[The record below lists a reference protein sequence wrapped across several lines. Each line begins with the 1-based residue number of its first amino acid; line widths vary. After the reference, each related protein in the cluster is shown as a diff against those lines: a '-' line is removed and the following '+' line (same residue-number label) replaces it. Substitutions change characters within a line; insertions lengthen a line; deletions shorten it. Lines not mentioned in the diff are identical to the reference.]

1 MDLLTLIIAIAF
13 VQVWGAENPLHKD
26 GWFVRW
32 SDWLREVV
40 LHNKPNTTEPAW
52 LWGLVVLIPTC
63 AVWAVTHVV
72 ADISAWLLLPLSVVI
87 MLYSLGRGE
96 FTAIVSEYTKACY
109 VEDWPSGM
117 ERAQKLGVNTEGV
130 DDGDWSTLHEHVL
143 TEASYRGFERSF
155 VIIFWFLVASP
166 VVALFYR
173 LLFLYSSK
181 QPEAQWPAKCLWLL
195 EWPVVRI
202 LGLSFAF
209 TGNFVGCF
217 SRLKECLVCF
227 SRSSQEVLTQSILGA
242 LSVDENLTQSCEVT
256 RKELDL
262 LAKLYKRT
270 LWFWLACAALI
281 IIMVR

>member
-26 GWFVRW
+26 GWFYHWADKVHSVMGKRQ
-32 SDWLREVV
+32 DAAQAIWLVIV
-40 LHNKPNTTEPAW
+40 LLPVFIVAVMT
-52 LWGLVVLIPTC
+52 LWVGSV
-63 AVWAVTHVV
+63 
-72 ADISAWLLLPLSVVI
+72 SAWLLLPLSVVI

-96 FTAIVSEYTKACY
+96 FTAIVTEYTKACY
-109 VEDWPSGM
+109 VEDWPSAM
-117 ERAQKLGVNTEGV
+117 ERAQRLGVHTDGV
-130 DDGDWSTLHEHVL
+130 DDGDWPTLHEHVL
-143 TEASYRGFERSF
+143 TEAGYRGFERSF
-155 VIIFWFLVASP
+155 VIIFWFLIAGP
-166 VVALFYR
+166 VLALAYR
-173 LLFLYSSK
+173 LLFLYHLDRP
-181 QPEAQWPAKCLWLL
+181 QEAWPAKCLWVL
-195 EWPVVRI
+195 EWPVARV

-209 TGNFVGCF
+209 TGNFVGCY

-270 LWFWLACAALI
+270 LWFWLASAALI
-281 IIMVR
+281 IIVAR